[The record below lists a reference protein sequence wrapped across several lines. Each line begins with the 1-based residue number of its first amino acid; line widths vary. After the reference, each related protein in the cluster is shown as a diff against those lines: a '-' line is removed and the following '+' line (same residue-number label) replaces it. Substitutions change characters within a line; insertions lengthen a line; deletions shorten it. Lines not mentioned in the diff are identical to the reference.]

1 MTRLIHSVRR
11 RQKGIKKAI
20 IQQQYG
26 SSKNN
31 LIRNTILTVN
41 LLYLWRVERQFYSTY
56 TVIFAHYLEILA
68 NWQHIKTVFHF
79 SDSQKRFY

>member
-1 MTRLIHSVRR
+1 MTSLIHRVRR
-11 RQKGIKKAI
+11 RQKGLKKAI
-20 IQQQYG
+20 IQQQYE

-56 TVIFAHYLEILA
+56 TVIFVRYLEILA
-68 NWQHIKTVFHF
+68 N
-79 SDSQKRFY
+79 